1 MHTRILAQ
9 WIRCCDKNHDCCP
22 RKESFLPTRVIDVGR
37 PDSTTVRLFCGTGGQ
52 TSPGRYLALSHRWGS
67 PSQHRKFCTEKD
79 NFDDH
84 KKSMKV
90 TDLPQTFQDAITI
103 TRALSVQYLWIDSI
117 CIIQD
122 DRNDWETE
130 SRLMEQVYSCAYVTI
145 AASCASGTEDGFL
158 KSRPARESVRMK
170 GGDGFSFFLCDA
182 IDDFSS
188 DVDQGELNKR
198 GWVLQERALSRRT
211 IYFAENQTYWECG
224 EGVRCETLTKMR
236 KYVPKVK
243 DISLKSLTNL

>member
-1 MHTRILAQ
+1 
-9 WIRCCDKNHDCCP
+9 
-22 RKESFLPTRVIDVGR
+22 
-37 PDSTTVRLFCGTGGQ
+37 
-52 TSPGRYLALSHRWGS
+52 
-67 PSQHRKFCTEKD
+67 
-79 NFDDH
+79 
-84 KKSMKV
+84 MKV
-90 TDLPQTFQDAITI
+90 ADLPQTFQDAIII

-130 SRLMEQVYSCAYVTI
+130 SRLMEQLYSCAYVTI

-158 KSRPARESVRMK
+158 KPRPARESVRMK
-170 GGDGFSFFLCDA
+170 GSDGSSFFLCDA

-211 IYFAENQTYWECG
+211 IYFAEKQTYWECG

-236 KYVPKVK
+236 KYVPKVEN
-243 DISLKSLTNL
+243 IPRQSLTDL